1 MQEKYIKFH
10 MLSQEIINLHKIYK
24 WRFMFSSSLS
34 PLLNIEI
41 RICENQYHMISLDS
55 ELVLIIV
62 MHIYLFIYFLSLH
75 FIRMHMQL

>member
-1 MQEKYIKFH
+1 
-10 MLSQEIINLHKIYK
+10 MLSQEIITLHKICK
-24 WRFMFSSSLS
+24 WRFMFSSTLS
-34 PLLNIEI
+34 PLLNIEFP
-41 RICENQYHMISLDS
+41 NQYHMISLDT